1 MRIWMQMVSS
11 QARLPNF
18 LLALQQHANS
28 VVAADTEVLVRG
40 TTYGALG
47 DQHAL
52 FLHFDVDEVIRLA
65 HAEVDSRKYAVY
77 ALANSLDPGLDA
89 LRELLDIPVLS
100 LMQVGCSVAGMLGD
114 RFGLV
119 VPNDKIRLIYARLV
133 ASYGMRER
141 LAGVGH
147 LGFDRIADQDLM
159 FTDDDAADRAIDA
172 IRMIGAGLVRQG
184 AETLMVPGP
193 SGLLLA
199 RHGVREIE
207 GAPIIDLYSTLIKV
221 SESIGFLADRCG
233 MRTSRSLRYQRP
245 PESLIAEAARLFGL

>member
-1 MRIWMQMVSS
+1 MQMVSS
-11 QARLPNF
+11 PARLPNF
-18 LLALQQHANS
+18 LLALQQHADS
-28 VVAADTEVLVRG
+28 VVAAGTEVLVRG
-40 TTYGALG
+40 TTNGALG

-52 FLHFDVDEVIRLA
+52 LLHFDADEVIRLA
-65 HAEVDSRKYAVY
+65 NSEVVNGECAVY

-119 VPNDKIRLIYARLV
+119 VPNDKIRLMYGRLV
-133 ASYGMRER
+133 GSYGMRER

-147 LGFDRIADQDLM
+147 LGFDRITDQDLM
-159 FTDDDAADRAIDA
+159 FTEDAAADRAIDA
-172 IRMIGAGLVRQG
+172 IRMIGGDLVRRG

-199 RHGVREIE
+199 RRGVREIE

-233 MRTSRSLRYQRP
+233 MTTSRSLRYQRP
-245 PESLIAEAARLFGL
+245 PEPLIAEATRLFGL